1 MSNVKRKDTCLIV
14 TKSMHNNL
22 YWLIFKLYS
31 SMSTIKSHS
40 TYIYT
45 VEHEIFE
52 YEILEYENVEM

>member
-1 MSNVKRKDTCLIV
+1 
-14 TKSMHNNL
+14 MHNNL